1 MTRLSFRFAKRKSTA
16 QCLWALRFACSVLAA
31 AVSVDIPAE
40 ERGTGAVVSLDH
52 SAADLKVPPDAG
64 VIPVPGTDPIRI
76 AVITF
81 ALPRDNLLIAEA
93 TKLALAPL
101 FPNRGIKL
109 IFCTFEEFDRIVLSR
124 GAEFILGTSGAVT
137 RLSTFGLRPLATL
150 VSKGG
155 PDPNRNEGAAVIV
168 REDHREF
175 QTLGDLKGRTIAA
188 SNALSFPGWQIVLGE
203 VAKFGINPNA
213 FFGKTIFTGDARS
226 ISDIVK
232 LILDDK
238 ADAGVLR
245 LCAYEQFIERHPEAV
260 GELRVLDRRDNVDVA
275 CVHST
280 DLYPGFTMAVTELIS
295 PEAAR
300 RATLALLSMPPTER
314 GARWTIPTNYKSVD
328 ALLEAIRV
336 GPSEKL
342 RATMLNELIDDYL
355 TWMLVIAL
363 LILGLLFHGWRAE
376 VLARRQ
382 GERVR
387 ELMEQ
392 KMAQASRL
400 ASMQRAASL
409 TQISSIFAHE
419 LRQPLTSASLYAEG
433 LARQIR
439 RGSADPDRM
448 AKIADRIADETQRAS
463 EIVERVRAYAKG
475 RRLERSVLSAAD
487 VMQSAVRLWRGQSM
501 RDFPLW
507 VLVPKSAAHISA
519 NAFELELVFVNLLKN
534 AAEAAQAAWAADE
547 SSGKPKP
554 VNLTKAPDVLVGSG
568 PMVAFTAEVIGSSVV
583 FMVADSG
590 KPLSDEA
597 LLRIEAGSSQPQ
609 AGSSQKSN
617 GLGIG
622 LAIVRSIVEACF
634 GAITFG
640 RTDLNPRLTGL
651 AVRVALPLVSTSQ
664 SGRAQTDVSIPVP
677 HEPAAESEMTAA
689 PIIRIVDDDPNIHD
703 ALAYVLENEGFIVR
717 HYESAESF
725 LINDRP
731 EDPGCAIL
739 DVRMG
744 EMSGIVLHDRMKKL
758 GSKLPCIFLSAH
770 GDVDMAVDAIEA
782 GAVTFL
788 SKPVRTEKLLAAIER
803 ALTIAQ
809 SLASGD
815 PGQTLDGTPASET
828 ALTDEAAR
836 QAALTEAARTAFLS
850 LSDRERQTALLA
862 VSGLTNRQIAER
874 LEIAVR
880 TVEFHR
886 AGSMRKLGCHSAA
899 ELKAKLSLVPEAR
912 EAFE

>member
-16 QCLWALRFACSVLAA
+16 WCRWALRFVCCILAA

-155 PDPNRNEGAAVIV
+155 PDPNRNEGSAVIV

-188 SNALSFPGWQIVLGE
+188 SNALSFP
-203 VAKFGINPNA
+203 
-213 FFGKTIFTGDARS
+213 
-226 ISDIVK
+226 
-232 LILDDK
+232 
-238 ADAGVLR
+238 
-245 LCAYEQFIERHPEAV
+245 
-260 GELRVLDRRDNVDVA
+260 
-275 CVHST
+275 
-280 DLYPGFTMAVTELIS
+280 
-295 PEAAR
+295 
-300 RATLALLSMPPTER
+300 
-314 GARWTIPTNYKSVD
+314 
-328 ALLEAIRV
+328 
-336 GPSEKL
+336 
-342 RATMLNELIDDYL
+342 
-355 TWMLVIAL
+355 
-363 LILGLLFHGWRAE
+363 GWRAE

-534 AAEAAQAAWAADE
+534 AAEAAQAAWAP
-547 SSGKPKP
+547 SGKPQP
-554 VNLTKAPDVLVGSG
+554 VNLTKAPEVLVGSG
-568 PMVAFTAEVIGSSVV
+568 PLVAFTAEVIGSSVV

-590 KPLSDEA
+590 KPLSDEE
-597 LLRIEAGSSQPQ
+597 LVRIEAGSSQPQ

-617 GLGIG
+617 GLGLG

-640 RTDLNPRLTGL
+640 RTGLNPRLTGL

-664 SGRAQTDVSIPVP
+664 SGRAQTDNSIPVP
-677 HEPAAESEMTAA
+677 HEPAAES
-689 PIIRIVDDDPNIHD
+689 
-703 ALAYVLENEGFIVR
+703 
-717 HYESAESF
+717 
-725 LINDRP
+725 
-731 EDPGCAIL
+731 
-739 DVRMG
+739 
-744 EMSGIVLHDRMKKL
+744 
-758 GSKLPCIFLSAH
+758 
-770 GDVDMAVDAIEA
+770 
-782 GAVTFL
+782 
-788 SKPVRTEKLLAAIER
+788 
-803 ALTIAQ
+803 AQ
-809 SLASGD
+809 SLPKD
-815 PGQTLDGTPASET
+815 PKDPS
-828 ALTDEAAR
+828 
-836 QAALTEAARTAFLS
+836 
-850 LSDRERQTALLA
+850 
-862 VSGLTNRQIAER
+862 
-874 LEIAVR
+874 
-880 TVEFHR
+880 
-886 AGSMRKLGCHSAA
+886 K
-899 ELKAKLSLVPEAR
+899 
-912 EAFE
+912 

>member
-1 MTRLSFRFAKRKSTA
+1 M
-16 QCLWALRFACSVLAA
+16 
-31 AVSVDIPAE
+31 
-40 ERGTGAVVSLDH
+40 
-52 SAADLKVPPDAG
+52 
-64 VIPVPGTDPIRI
+64 
-76 AVITF
+76 
-81 ALPRDNLLIAEA
+81 
-93 TKLALAPL
+93 
-101 FPNRGIKL
+101 
-109 IFCTFEEFDRIVLSR
+109 
-124 GAEFILGTSGAVT
+124 
-137 RLSTFGLRPLATL
+137 
-150 VSKGG
+150 
-155 PDPNRNEGAAVIV
+155 
-168 REDHREF
+168 
-175 QTLGDLKGRTIAA
+175 
-188 SNALSFPGWQIVLGE
+188 LGE
-203 VAKFGINPNA
+203 VAKFGINPNE

-232 LILDDK
+232 LVLDEK

-245 LCAYEQFIERHPEAV
+245 LCAYEQFIECHPEAV
-260 GELRVLDRRDNVDVA
+260 GELRILDRQDNVDVA

-280 DLYPGFTMAVTELIS
+280 DLYPGFTMASTELIS
-295 PEAAR
+295 PEA
-300 RATLALLSMPPTER
+300 
-314 GARWTIPTNYKSVD
+314 

-387 ELMEQ
+387 ELMKQ

-475 RRLERSVLSAAD
+475 RRLERSVLSTAD

-554 VNLTKAPDVLVGSG
+554 VNLTKAPEVLVGSG
-568 PMVAFTAEVIGSSVV
+568 PLVAFTAEVIGSSVV

-590 KPLSDEA
+590 KPLSDEE
-597 LLRIEAGSSQPQ
+597 LVRIEAGSSQPQ

-617 GLGIG
+617 GLGLG

-677 HEPAAESEMTAA
+677 HEPAAES
-689 PIIRIVDDDPNIHD
+689 
-703 ALAYVLENEGFIVR
+703 
-717 HYESAESF
+717 
-725 LINDRP
+725 
-731 EDPGCAIL
+731 
-739 DVRMG
+739 
-744 EMSGIVLHDRMKKL
+744 
-758 GSKLPCIFLSAH
+758 
-770 GDVDMAVDAIEA
+770 
-782 GAVTFL
+782 
-788 SKPVRTEKLLAAIER
+788 
-803 ALTIAQ
+803 AQ
-809 SLASGD
+809 SLPKDSKD
-815 PGQTLDGTPASET
+815 PS
-828 ALTDEAAR
+828 
-836 QAALTEAARTAFLS
+836 
-850 LSDRERQTALLA
+850 
-862 VSGLTNRQIAER
+862 
-874 LEIAVR
+874 
-880 TVEFHR
+880 
-886 AGSMRKLGCHSAA
+886 K
-899 ELKAKLSLVPEAR
+899 
-912 EAFE
+912 